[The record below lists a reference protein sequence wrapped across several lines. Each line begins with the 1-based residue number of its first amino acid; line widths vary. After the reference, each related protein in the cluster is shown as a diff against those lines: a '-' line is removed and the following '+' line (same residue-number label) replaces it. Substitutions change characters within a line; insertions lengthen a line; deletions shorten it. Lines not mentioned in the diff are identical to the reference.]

1 MGCVLGCDILLDV
14 SFSREAGEQCRVRK
28 RYLGT
33 SELILDTDSEGDE
46 LGEEDK
52 SSNVNDEREND
63 EGQGLD
69 KEVYG
74 LVDEGQGLEVEGHG
88 MEEEEEAAPEGQPQA
103 VLVVKI
109 AASEPL
115 GLRYGADRRRS
126 LELTKEIAPSTY
138 ETQPSPEWSLGS
150 LLVPPS
156 SSVVPSPI
164 ASTVATPSATISI
177 EEDQFLEVEEQLEL
191 YKSILYDHTHHFD
204 VLPPTLFEGYDR
216 DLRELYT
223 RKNHDLR
230 GQLAEERRERL
241 KLTDRVARIER
252 RHESKGE

>member
-1 MGCVLGCDILLDV
+1 MHRAYPADLSPGKSARIAEVATLSLS
-14 SFSREAGEQCRVRK
+14 SFYKRYRSIYKTPSPSSSLTLPVRK

-33 SELILDTDSEGDE
+33 SELILDTNSEGDE

-52 SSNVNDEREND
+52 SSNVNDERESKGLDD

-138 ETQPSPEWSLGS
+138 EVGQSSRSVPE
-150 LLVPPS
+150 
-156 SSVVPSPI
+156 
-164 ASTVATPSATISI
+164 
-177 EEDQFLEVEEQLEL
+177 Q
-191 YKSILYDHTHHFD
+191 
-204 VLPPTLFEGYDR
+204 EG
-216 DLRELYT
+216 
-223 RKNHDLR
+223 
-230 GQLAEERRERL
+230 A
-241 KLTDRVARIER
+241 
-252 RHESKGE
+252 